1 MSAPALDVLAALVNM
16 QQQLTD
22 LTDVVAAQQATLDR
36 LVADCGQQAPTTP
49 AAGGV

>member
-1 MSAPALDVLAALVNM
+1 MSTPALDAMAALANM

-36 LVADCGQQAPTTP
+36 LVADCGQQAPTMP